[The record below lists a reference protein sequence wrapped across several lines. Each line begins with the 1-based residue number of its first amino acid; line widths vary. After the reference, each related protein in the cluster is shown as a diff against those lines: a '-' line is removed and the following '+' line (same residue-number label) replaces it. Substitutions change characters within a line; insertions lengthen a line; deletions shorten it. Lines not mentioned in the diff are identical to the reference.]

1 MTTYYHGTT
10 ALFDHFDISH
20 LFEGDGKCKFGVGIY
35 ATSVYR
41 TAVVY
46 AKKGKGDTPYVYTI
60 EVPDLT
66 DENHIVSVKP
76 VHPSIISKT
85 EEKLGPL
92 PEEVKQVGK
101 YFRKYVGNLL
111 LGNKGTTKKMMD
123 KLSLEGEITVSKFL
137 NSIGVLFLVWPNA
150 QTNPDNGE
158 INVAILDDS
167 IIKIVNVKPVEI

>member
-35 ATSVYR
+35 APLCIEQQSYMP
-41 TAVVY
+41 
-46 AKKGKGDTPYVYTI
+46 KKEKVIHLVYTI
-60 EVPDLT
+60 EAPDLT
-66 DENHIVSVKP
+66 DENHIVSAKP

-101 YFRKYVGNLL
+101 YFRKYIGNHLI
-111 LGNKGTTKKMMD
+111 GNKGTVKKMMD

-137 NSIGVLFLVWPNA
+137 NTIGVLFLVWPNA

-167 IIKIVNVKPVEI
+167 IIKIVDVKPVEI